1 MRVHNV
7 TRRRLYR
14 TGFTSSSPVLPAVP
28 FPACTARLRS
38 LALRARAS
46 RCGCSLR
53 PPSAA
58 HARRSMRP
66 AALAG
71 AAAAVHAEK
80 DALRRAM
87 RATLRSLPAEA
98 LERESA

>member
-1 MRVHNV
+1 
-7 TRRRLYR
+7 
-14 TGFTSSSPVLPAVP
+14 
-28 FPACTARLRS
+28 
-38 LALRARAS
+38 
-46 RCGCSLR
+46 
-53 PPSAA
+53 
-58 HARRSMRP
+58 MRP